1 MKKKYI
7 IYEEITEFFLE
18 RESYS
23 KQVVE
28 NKKHSLCWITF
39 LKMCFSSHNVD
50 AYGRAR
56 YGNVI
61 M

>member
-1 MKKKYI
+1 MGTLNEKKYI

-28 NKKHSLCWITF
+28 NKKHSLC
-39 LKMCFSSHNVD
+39 
-50 AYGRAR
+50 
-56 YGNVI
+56 
-61 M
+61 